1 MDTET
6 VKLLASV
13 ATPIVVAILGILL
26 LRKIESVKA
35 TVAKQS
41 GFQTKWA
48 EVFFD
53 CCQEF
58 MKAVEKDLS
67 LWQCLAGLKNADDKF
82 GTSLQSEISLLNVVL
97 PELELRIR
105 RCVVFSPLSGKE
117 VATAASECLQ
127 LIGKLTTQRKG
138 NLDEIILKMNEFN
151 TASRKAHA
159 EMLELNVAQP
169 YAQAGLRK
177 SGAAP

>member
-1 MDTET
+1 MEIET
-6 VKLLASV
+6 IKLLASV
-13 ATPIVVAILGILL
+13 ATPVVLAIFGLLL

-58 MKAVEKDLS
+58 MKAVERDLS

-82 GTSLQSEISLLNVVL
+82 GTGLQCEISLLNVAL
-97 PELELRIR
+97 P
-105 RCVVFSPLSGKE
+105 S
-117 VATAASECLQ
+117 
-127 LIGKLTTQRKG
+127 
-138 NLDEIILKMNEFN
+138 
-151 TASRKAHA
+151 
-159 EMLELNVAQP
+159 
-169 YAQAGLRK
+169 
-177 SGAAP
+177 